1 MKVLKFGG
9 SSVAT
14 IEKIQSIAAYLKER
28 AKQEKMVVVVS
39 AMGKTTN
46 HLIELAHAISANPN
60 QRELDRLLSIGEQQ
74 TIALLAMALWEIE
87 VPAVSLTAYQVGIR
101 TTGYHTKSTIKQV
114 ETETLLDQLD
124 SHEVVIVAGF
134 QGINYLNDI
143 TTLGRGGSDTT
154 AVALAAALG
163 CDCEIYTDVAGIYT
177 MDPRVYP
184 QAKKIKEISY
194 YEMMEMA
201 SLGSKVME
209 P

>member
-101 TTGYHTKSTIKQV
+101 TTGYHTKARSNRLRQRLCWISWIAMRW
-114 ETETLLDQLD
+114 LL
-124 SHEVVIVAGF
+124 
-134 QGINYLNDI
+134 
-143 TTLGRGGSDTT
+143 
-154 AVALAAALG
+154 
-163 CDCEIYTDVAGIYT
+163 
-177 MDPRVYP
+177 
-184 QAKKIKEISY
+184 
-194 YEMMEMA
+194 
-201 SLGSKVME
+201 
-209 P
+209 